1 MNYCKKGED
10 NMATGNRSKTAKKL
24 KGVFDQQALH
34 SRTFE
39 IVEQKEYIVKM
50 YEHGKLIEERSMAG
64 HSKPYAESCGQ
75 NWLNGV
81 IRGY

>member
-1 MNYCKKGED
+1 
-10 NMATGNRSKTAKKL
+10 MATGNRSKMAKKL

-50 YEHGKLIEERSMAG
+50 YEHGKLIEER
-64 HSKPYAESCGQ
+64 
-75 NWLNGV
+75 
-81 IRGY
+81 